1 LNIRRKAFSIGTSAA
16 LLASLLT
23 AIAAPSAFA
32 AAGSTSVTGPVSIGP
47 GSTSASAITLNFTEG
62 TSAAPTFN
70 YPGGGFTATIQLY
83 DSAGG
88 NTISFSGTPALSGA
102 PGSLVSASG
111 FPQLAASAV
120 ITDQLKLSFTSTDTG
135 APEPFSITG
144 LKIKAASG
152 APAGA
157 IRMIVT
163 LVTGVANVS
172 AWGNGNLTVA
182 ATLTALNAA
191 GSTVHA
197 LSGAD
202 PTVAFGV
209 SGAVTVNGIAGTNGL
224 LVVDDGAA
232 TESQGITA
240 GTFGPPTT
248 SVTTNPF
255 GFSHAAAT
263 DVSQNVVVAGL
274 LASPGAIV
282 NGLIVNT
289 TFGAGEFA
297 ATAVQPGENN
307 QGIGGIDVKENA
319 TGTLTV
325 GTVITFTLDTAGVK
339 FSSSPLLHVHN
350 GLNLGNGASTNTA
363 CSLSFSRT
371 SCSVTVTAK
380 STSSAIPV
388 IVLSTTESSQ
398 AFVDLD
404 ASVPQGTTIGIN
416 VSTSPALPVKVTDN
430 AVAMVSRVII
440 GVGATPTIYINE
452 NDQQSGMLT
461 LTESVAGQFKDASDV
476 TGQNWFGL
484 CQLTGETYTRAPYA
498 VVTAGDLKLRSGA
511 AAATSVLGTLFTGPA
526 SIYSPFAL
534 TSCVKWQVW
543 SKSTVASTIE
553 LRGSDVGG
561 VVLPSGANNGPRLS
575 VPGTLV
581 PGTTQT
587 QVNVGTEAE
596 VNANTVKQTIAT
608 NAVRAYRNQPV
619 VAAVSQ
625 PIVPK
630 GSANSLLGNLTIT
643 ETQAGQF
650 KAGETITVTILPRS
664 SIGVAF
670 QARQDIFLKTGTT
683 ADTPV
688 IGTNS
693 ASGLLTGSA
702 AVGTTAFTFAITQQ
716 ATGTLGVITISN
728 IHVITLADAIDG
740 SILVRVTSAVAGQ
753 GIDQSVVNGTIG
765 TIGVG
770 IPGFAQ
776 SRLGATQLG
785 SFTIAT
791 KVQKVGKYVTFRFDF
806 GVAAAG
812 KTFEIWGATK
822 TGNDWSAFTKVTARV
837 ANASGVVY
845 YYIRQGSATWKSYR
859 AFWSEGGRWTPA
871 RQARWIP

>member
-23 AIAAPSAFA
+23 AIAAPATFA

-47 GSTSASAITLNFTEG
+47 GATSAAAITINFNEG
-62 TSAAPTFN
+62 TSAAPNFQ
-70 YPGGGFTATIQLY
+70 YPAGGFTATVQLF
-83 DSAGG
+83 DATGASQIG
-88 NTISFSGTPALSGA
+88 FSGTPALSGA
-102 PGSLVSASG
+102 PGSLVTTTG
-111 FPQLAASAV
+111 FPALGTSGLGVAN
-120 ITDQLKLSFTSTDTG
+120 DRLLLSFDSTDITG
-135 APEPFSITG
+135 SEPFTITG
-144 LKIKAASG
+144 LKIKSSSTAA
-152 APAGA
+152 AGA

-163 LVTGVANVS
+163 ASSLGTS
-172 AWGNGNLTVA
+172 LWGNGNLTISA
-182 ATLTALNAA
+182 ET
-191 GSTVHA
+191 
-197 LSGAD
+197 SGAVLAGATAVPVTASD
-202 PTVAFGV
+202 PTIKFAA
-209 SGAVTVNGIAGTNGL
+209 SGAVTVGGIAGSNGL
-224 LVVDDGAA
+224 LVFDDGAS
-232 TESQGITA
+232 TESIGVVSA
-240 GTFGPPTT
+240 DGPPTANI
-248 SVTTNPF
+248 VTNALGF
-255 GFSHAAAT
+255 GHAAAT
-263 DVSQNVVVAGL
+263 GVSQNVVVAGL
-274 LASPGAIV
+274 LASPGAVV

-289 TFGAGEFA
+289 TFGGEYD

-307 QGIGGIDVKENA
+307 QGIGGIDVTENA

-363 CSLSFSRT
+363 CSLSFDRT

-388 IVLSTTESSQ
+388 IVLSTSESSQ

-430 AVAMVSRVII
+430 AVATVSRVII

-461 LTESVAGQFKDASDV
+461 LSESVAGQFKDASDV

-484 CQLTGETYTRAPYA
+484 CQLTGETYTRAPWA
-498 VVTAGDLKLRSGA
+498 VVTVGDLKLRSGA
-511 AAATSVLGTLFTGPA
+511 AAATSVLGTLFNGPGG
-526 SIYSPFAL
+526 I
-534 TSCVKWQVW
+534 SCVKWQVW

-553 LRGSDVGG
+553 LRGSDAAG

-625 PIVPK
+625 PLVPK
-630 GSANSLLGNLTIT
+630 GSSNSLLGNLTIT

-688 IGTNS
+688 ISTNS

-702 AVGTTAFTFAITQQ
+702 AVGTTAFSFTITQQ

-740 SILVRVTSAVAGQ
+740 SILVRVTSSGAGQ
-753 GIDQSVVNGTIG
+753 TIDQSVVNGTIG
-765 TIGVG
+765 VGVPG
-770 IPGFAQ
+770 IAQ
-776 SRLGATQLG
+776 SRLGVTQLG
-785 SFTIAT
+785 AFTTST
-791 KVQKVGKYVTFRFDF
+791 KVQTVRRYVTFRFDF
-806 GVAAAG
+806 GVTAAG

-845 YYIRQGSATWKSYR
+845 YYIRQNSATWKSYR
-859 AFWSEGGRWTPA
+859 AFWSEAGRWTPA